1 MKLMTWLTKQDT
13 PGFSD
18 YSTHLIKMDTISR
31 VIHDACLHRNYED
44 AKRLIDELIE
54 ESVLLKKWLKDQK

>member
-1 MKLMTWLTKQDT
+1 
-13 PGFSD
+13 
-18 YSTHLIKMDTISR
+18 MDTISR